1 MGKSATKKTICQVD
15 GCGDKV
21 LAKNYCCKHYYQYKR
36 HGCIS
41 NTPRRKKTHCLV
53 EGCDRPHYS
62 RGYCSRHYQQLLK
75 KNSLMRESPNKRTSK
90 VICYAAGC
98 KNTVFASG
106 YCRLHYIKMKSLE
119 MLAEVHPEWVVL
131 NNNRQSESEL
141 DAPESMRSERKNSYD
156 DNLKEAFALIDNQF

>member
-1 MGKSATKKTICQVD
+1 MGKSAEKKTICQVE

-41 NTPRRKKTHCLV
+41 NTPRRKKIHCMV
-53 EGCDRPHYS
+53 DNCDRPHYS

-75 KNSLMRESPNKRTSK
+75 KNSLLRDSPKRSSK
-90 VICYAAGC
+90 IICYAPTC
-98 KNTVFASG
+98 KGTVFASG

-119 MLAEVHPEWVVL
+119 LLAEAHPEWVVL
-131 NNNRQSESEL
+131 NNKNNTSTADTGISE
-141 DAPESMRSERKNSYD
+141 PIRSERKNSYD
-156 DNLKEAFALIDNQF
+156 DNLKEAFALIDSQ

>member
-1 MGKSATKKTICQVD
+1 MGKSVIKKIICQVE

-21 LAKNYCCKHYYQYKR
+21 LAKNYCCKHYYQFKR

-41 NTPRRKKTHCLV
+41 NTPRRKKTNCVVDH
-53 EGCDRPHYS
+53 CDRPHYS

-75 KNSLMRESPNKRTSK
+75 KNSLIKESPKRSSK
-90 VICYAAGC
+90 IICFAAGC
-98 KNTVFASG
+98 KNTVFNSS

-131 NNNRQSESEL
+131 NNKNEANRL
-141 DAPESMRSERKNSYD
+141 DSPEPARTERENSYD
-156 DNLKEAFALIDNQF
+156 DNLKEAFAMIDN